1 MFAQIASTAPRSV
14 RAGDPAGP
22 GRRPAAPGPSTV
34 QISTASM
41 PGHPHLPYARVVP
54 APQRQTPSRSAPAQL
69 NHEGGEINGRRFDGA
84 HPGSR
89 ELDGHDLDG
98 HELDSHELDSHERD
112 SHELDSRELD
122 GPGFDLASALAT
134 AEPETEP
141 APSGLLRRW
150 IKRFEHLIHE
160 VGKFGVVGAIA
171 FMVDFSVFN
180 LLLSPIGPLPAKT
193 VSTVISASVAFVGN
207 RFWTWRHRPRSGLGR
222 EYSLRGTVHTVDGR
236 RPCPA
241 RSSGPSQTCA
251 PPWPSAR
258 AGSPPRCAST
268 SQAYASPSRTAATS
282 SGSSCPTMSR
292 SRSCCRRRPSATWP
306 WSRAATS
313 CSKAAS
319 TRCGWRTP
327 RLSRSASTKGY
338 AGWQTP
344 SRRCA
349 SGPDCRNIDTKR

>member
-22 GRRPAAPGPSTV
+22 GRRSAAPGPSTV

-89 ELDGHDLDG
+89 DLDG
-98 HELDSHELDSHERD
+98 HERD
-112 SHELDSRELD
+112 SHELD

-222 EYSLRGTVHTVDGR
+222 EYSLYFLFNGVGL
-236 RPCPA
+236 
-241 RSSGPSQTCA
+241 GI
-251 PPWPSAR
+251 
-258 AGSPPRCAST
+258 G
-268 SQAYASPSRTAATS
+268 
-282 SGSSCPTMSR
+282 
-292 SRSCCRRRPSATWP
+292 
-306 WSRAATS
+306 
-313 CSKAAS
+313 
-319 TRCGWRTP
+319 
-327 RLSRSASTKGY
+327 LS
-338 AGWQTP
+338 
-344 SRRCA
+344 
-349 SGPDCRNIDTKR
+349 

>member
-1 MFAQIASTAPRSV
+1 
-14 RAGDPAGP
+14 
-22 GRRPAAPGPSTV
+22 
-34 QISTASM
+34 M

-98 HELDSHELDSHERD
+98 HELDSHELDSHELD
-112 SHELDSRELD
+112 SHELDSHELDSHELDGRELD

-222 EYSLRGTVHTVDGR
+222 EYSLYFLFNGVGLGIGLSCLWLSHYGLGAVWPAVFQTRLADNISSLGVGMVLGTLFRFWSYRRIVFRAHT
-236 RPCPA
+236 PA
-241 RSSGPSQTCA
+241 
-251 PPWPSAR
+251 
-258 AGSPPRCAST
+258 
-268 SQAYASPSRTAATS
+268 
-282 SGSSCPTMSR
+282 
-292 SRSCCRRRPSATWP
+292 
-306 WSRAATS
+306 
-313 CSKAAS
+313 
-319 TRCGWRTP
+319 
-327 RLSRSASTKGY
+327 
-338 AGWQTP
+338 
-344 SRRCA
+344 
-349 SGPDCRNIDTKR
+349 